1 MVCRGTGMN
10 KNNRARLKLDSLEP
24 DPKNPG
30 GQSATP
36 GHRTVLFTVL
46 MAALVFTFF
55 LQANSVEA
63 RESSREVVSCYQ
75 ADSDFKSPSLS
86 SSPASSRERAERP
99 SLQVRIQEF
108 LARKTGL
115 EQLEKAEQQL
125 KPLVDSVALDL
136 YLLYFWLKGQPLEGL
151 VLARLQLRQK
161 NEDPA
166 LLANTAAFLYTL
178 GEYQLAL
185 EALESARKSAP
196 DNPVVL
202 NNLGVLQCALGRT
215 EEARKLFLKATALDN
230 YQAEANRALYLLS
243 LAGQPQDST
252 SNYLKNSL
260 LGAYRQSLASDL
272 PGLPLPQ
279 SFLHEIFLARPQLP
293 EDFESYRRLIPFYQ
307 TAFLEMERKE
317 VDLHQ
322 NLERLLA
329 AGLNFPETETS
340 VSDGLALSSSRAY
353 AHLNEIEGQLDFLER
368 EIERPVDM
376 ELTQLLSRAASQLEA
391 VFKDYQK
398 REKDCL
404 GLPRAERLDCVEKA
418 RSEYC
423 QRYRQQADYFYQ
435 RFKKIVLNYFQ
446 QAEPRLKNFVN
457 SLYFWVRYLPEEQ
470 RLRKTTEAELRVWRL
485 YQRLWEKTF
494 LMLTKISPP
503 AFNDCLS
510 ALPLEPERPAEPI
523 ITLYDPFS
531 ALTLDYQD
539 ELLTFRVRADR
550 IIFSLR
556 RPLAEL
562 LPPGPAPMS
571 TIHLY
576 PPETSGT
583 RPLYLVLEA
592 GGKLTDLGELGPWAY
607 AGLSSSTAWKML
619 INLSLTQPAK
629 NR

>member
-1 MVCRGTGMN
+1 MR
-10 KNNRARLKLDSLEP
+10 KNNGTELKVDFCKP
-24 DPKNPG
+24 DPKNTG
-30 GQSATP
+30 DQVARRVY
-36 GHRTVLFTVL
+36 RTASVLVVAVAMFL
-46 MAALVFTFF
+46 AISLQGCAA
-55 LQANSVEA
+55 EA
-63 RESSREVVSCYQ
+63 REPDPGAVFCIQTDNDY
-75 ADSDFKSPSLS
+75 KSPYPLS
-86 SSPASSRERAERP
+86 SPLSTLQKAERT

-151 VLARLQLRQK
+151 VLARLQLRQE
-161 NEDPA
+161 NDDPA
-166 LLANTAAFLYTL
+166 LLANTAAFLYSL
-178 GEYQLAL
+178 GEYQLGL
-185 EALESARKSAP
+185 EALESARNSAP

-243 LAGQPQDST
+243 LAGHPQDST

-272 PGLPLPQ
+272 NGLPLPQ
-279 SFLHEIFLARPQLP
+279 SFQHEIFLARPELP
-293 EDFESYRRLIPFYQ
+293 GDFESYRRLIPFYQ

-322 NLERLLA
+322 KLERLLA

-353 AHLNEIEGQLDFLER
+353 SHLNQKEGQLDFLER
-368 EIERPVDM
+368 EIEGPVDL
-376 ELTQLLSRAASQLEA
+376 ELTQFLSRASSQLEA

-404 GLPRAERLDCVEKA
+404 ARPRAERLDCVEKA

-423 QRYRQQADYFYQ
+423 QRYRQQAEFFYQ
-435 RFKKIVLNYFQ
+435 RYKKIVLNYFQ

-457 SLYFWVRYLPEEQ
+457 SFYFWVRYLPEEQ

-503 AFNDCLS
+503 AFTDCLS
-510 ALPLEPERPAEPI
+510 ALPLEPERPAEPV

-539 ELLTFRVRADR
+539 GLLTFRVRADR

-562 LPPGPAPMS
+562 MSPGPAPMS

-619 INLSLTQPAK
+619 INLSLPQPAK